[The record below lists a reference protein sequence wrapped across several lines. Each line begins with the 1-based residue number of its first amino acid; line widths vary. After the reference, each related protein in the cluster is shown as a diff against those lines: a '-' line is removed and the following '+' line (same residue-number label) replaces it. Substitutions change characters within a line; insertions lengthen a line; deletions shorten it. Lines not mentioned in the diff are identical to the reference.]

1 MCLDLNLVTFSLRAS
16 SPGRA
21 EKDGELA
28 TSSLKFEFHLQFS
41 CGSPST
47 ELSDSRQS
55 ARKPKRARMQTN
67 IEKHVPRVMTSILVS
82 SLPITISHR
91 LFWCT
96 YSNSR
101 DVAASS
107 PSFSHPAARLSSRA
121 SSEAGSHLGL
131 PKNNKNKQ
139 TNKKIQRWK
148 KVKWWL
154 TLKYFKILAKDTA
167 NPLSHHALASL
178 NFFNWM
184 KALAPATV

>member
-21 EKDGELA
+21 GKGRRA
-28 TSSLKFEFHLQFS
+28 CNYVFEIWIPPPIPLWLPVDWAVRFS
-41 CGSPST
+41 PI
-47 ELSDSRQS
+47 S
-55 ARKPKRARMQTN
+55 AKPKRARMQTN

-107 PSFSHPAARLSSRA
+107 PSFSHPAARLSRRA
-121 SSEAGSHLGL
+121 SSDAGSHLGL
-131 PKNNKNKQ
+131 PKKKKQ
-139 TNKKIQRWK
+139 TNKQIQRWK

-184 KALAPATV
+184 KALAPITV